1 MRAKFFY
8 IPAILFLCLAA
19 AAQDKPEQAAQK
31 SAESW
36 LTLVDS
42 GNYGQSWDQAAQLF
56 RTAVTRDEWSGKIRA
71 VRDPL
76 GKVTSRK
83 LKSATYTKTLPGA
96 PDGEYVVLQSLSASV
111 GSTRRPFAA
120 GRCGG
125 RACAEIRRA
134 RFRRLPVRPRS
145 DCHSSA

>member
-96 PDGEYVVLQSLSASV
+96 PDGEYVVIQYETAFEHKQSAVETITPMLDKDGTWRVS
-111 GSTRRPFAA
+111 GYF
-120 GRCGG
+120 
-125 RACAEIRRA
+125 IR
-134 RFRRLPVRPRS
+134 
-145 DCHSSA
+145 